1 MTCMGIYSAFN
12 EIAQRPHPLLVE
24 VAISPDPC
32 ASSEIHHLIPQRLW
46 DSDPFLSNNRQIEAM
61 MGSRHAPNNLMALPS
76 TEEGARISNLALH
89 NGSHYGYSDEVI
101 RRLEDIKRSSQ
112 AIPAGT
118 ERDSQ
123 IVSDLYELQNDLRKS
138 LDRSLGGEQL
148 MLSSKDPNFH
158 LASPQ
163 HQATVRDL
171 QGSVDAIRDNP
182 RLAYPSNK
190 SVNNACMQEVTV
202 ESLAATA
209 VRLREEAWSNAPE
222 DQRPADMGAGILAR
236 DALQNISDSLNASNA
251 EAAPAP
257 AATGAAPPQTTLEII
272 ADNPGTVMAGAA
284 AAAAIVLSRGRA
296 APFAATPAAAAALL
310 FMRPP
315 DMDPPAANDP
325 QMDTS
330 TSPASPR
337 RAPAQAGAGF

>member
-1 MTCMGIYSAFN
+1 MGIYSAFN

-32 ASSEIHHLIPQRLW
+32 ASSEIHHLIPQKMW
-46 DSDPFLSNNRQIEAM
+46 DEHQLLSNNRQIEAM
-61 MGSRHAPNNLMALPS
+61 MGSRHAPSNLMALPS

-89 NGSHYGYSDEVI
+89 NGYHFGYSLKINEK
-101 RRLEDIKRSSQ
+101 LNDIQ
-112 AIPAGT
+112 AANEFTPPGA
-118 ERDSQ
+118 ERDKSIADQ
-123 IVSDLYELQNDLRKS
+123 LIALQQELRKS

-209 VRLREEAWSNAPE
+209 ARLREEAWSHAPE

-236 DALQNISDSLNASNA
+236 DALQNISDSLNASNT

-272 ADNPGTVMAGAA
+272 ADNPGTVVAGAA

-315 DMDPPAANDP
+315 DMDAPAANDP

>member
-1 MTCMGIYSAFN
+1 MACMGIHSAFN
-12 EIAQRPHPLLVE
+12 EMARRPHPLLVE
-24 VAISPDPC
+24 VAISADPC
-32 ASSEIHHLIPQRLW
+32 ASSQIHHLIPQKEWGHKLFTGN
-46 DSDPFLSNNRQIEAM
+46 PNVTIL
-61 MGSRHAPNNLMALPS
+61 MGGADNPSNLMPLPS

-89 NGSHYGYSDEVI
+89 NGYHKGYSVKVIEKLDEIEKAHAFVPPG
-101 RRLEDIKRSSQ
+101 E
-112 AIPAGT
+112 A
-118 ERDSQ
+118 RDKS
-123 IVSDLYELQNDLRKS
+123 IVDQLTVLQLKLRKS

-171 QGSVDAIRDNP
+171 QGSVDAIKENP

-190 SVNNACMQEVTV
+190 SANNACMQEVTV

-209 VRLREEAWSNAPE
+209 VRLREDAWSGAPE
-222 DQRPADMGAGILAR
+222 DQRPVNNGAGILASE
-236 DALQNISDSLNASNA
+236 DIQTISDSLNASNA
-251 EAAPAP
+251 AAAPAAP
-257 AATGAAPPQTTLEII
+257 AIEAAQPKTTLEIM
-272 ADNPGTVMAGAA
+272 ADNPATVLTGAA
-284 AAAAIVLSRGRA
+284 ATAAIVLSRGRA
-296 APFAATPAAAAALL
+296 TPFVGAPAAAAALL

-315 DMDPPAANDP
+315 DMDAPAANAP

-330 TSPASPR
+330 TSPAPQR